1 LAASTPSEALA
12 IAESHPGEIDLLVTD
27 VVMPMMNGRELA
39 DRLQLMYPQLRC
51 LYMSGYAENAIT
63 HHGVLDNGIHFI
75 PKPFSGQELGVQV
88 RKVLDSVR

>member
-1 LAASTPSEALA
+1 
-12 IAESHPGEIDLLVTD
+12 
-27 VVMPMMNGRELA
+27 
-39 DRLQLMYPQLRC
+39 
-51 LYMSGYAENAIT
+51 MSGYAENAIT